1 MLLSNHGICNRAMSP
16 NAQAYFR
23 NQAMHEEAAT
33 ALATATPAAEIVE
46 YEEFVRIWIMDINQK
61 RIAGKP
67 EDWDGK
73 ENGFDAFVFKFTNWL
88 DGLPGNAK
96 ELLDYASV
104 FGEEIPWPLLGARQ
118 VVMAHGIA
126 QALQNTVNG
135 KALDIVE
142 SVKGQQVYN
151 GFEMW
156 GRLTAEYLPQS
167 TGKEIMPT
175 RVGDGRPPEG

>member
-1 MLLSNHGICNRAMSP
+1 M
-16 NAQAYFR
+16 
-23 NQAMHEEAAT
+23 
-33 ALATATPAAEIVE
+33 E
-46 YEEFVRIWIMDINQK
+46 YEEFVRIWIMDIYQE

-73 ENGFDAFVFKFTNWL
+73 ENGFDAFVFKFTSWL
-88 DGLPGNAK
+88 NGLPGNAK

-126 QALQNTVNG
+126 QALNNTVNG
-135 KALDIVE
+135 NSLDIVA
-142 SVKGQQVYN
+142 SMKGQQVYN

-156 GRLTAEYLPQS
+156 RTLIAEYLPQS
-167 TGKEIMPT
+167 AGKNVNLLESAMDDHPKDDEDFSTWYI
-175 RVGDGRPPEG
+175 R